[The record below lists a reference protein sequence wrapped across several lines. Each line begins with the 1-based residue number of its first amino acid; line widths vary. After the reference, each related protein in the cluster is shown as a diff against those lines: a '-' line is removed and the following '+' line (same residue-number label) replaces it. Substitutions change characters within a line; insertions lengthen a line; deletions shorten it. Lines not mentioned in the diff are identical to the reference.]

1 MFDFR
6 IIEGQNGSQVIDI
19 TLKTPFESLT
29 PVQMVDYIEVE
40 EQLLYMK
47 KLKAKQAKQSKR
59 KRNPL
64 FRLASVIGII

>member
-6 IIEGQNGSQVIDI
+6 IIEGQNGSQVIDT

-47 KLKAKQAKQSKR
+47 KLKAKQDKQSKR

-64 FRLASVIGII
+64 LRLANVFGIM

>member
-6 IIEGQNGSQVIDI
+6 IIEGQNGSQVIDT

-29 PVQMVDYIEVE
+29 PVQLIDYIEVE

-64 FRLASVIGII
+64 LRLANVFGII

>member
-6 IIEGQNGSQVIDI
+6 IIEGQNGSQVIDT

-29 PVQMVDYIEVE
+29 PVQLIDYIEVE

-64 FRLASVIGII
+64 LRLANVFGIM